1 MIWYLITKLRDT
13 GLTLIV
19 GAVDL
24 HLSNIRLHDL
34 VGIADTLCVQGQY
47 QSKQYKMYWYR
58 YQALTDFLFFNATVE
73 QLLVVGRYGTVIF
86 SERVNNS

>member
-24 HLSNIRLHDL
+24 HLSNIWLHDL

-47 QSKQYKMYWYR
+47 QSKQNKIH
-58 YQALTDFLFFNATVE
+58 QALKDFFFFNDPVE
-73 QLLVVGRYGTVIF
+73 QILVVSIF
-86 SERVNNS
+86 FSKNVTNS